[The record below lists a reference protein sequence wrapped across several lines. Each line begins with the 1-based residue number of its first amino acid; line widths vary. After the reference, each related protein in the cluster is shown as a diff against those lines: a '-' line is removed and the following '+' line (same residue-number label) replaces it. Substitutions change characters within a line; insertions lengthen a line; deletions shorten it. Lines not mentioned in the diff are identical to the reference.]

1 MVEKFA
7 DRSEG
12 FNAVVTEVL
21 TNDGGPRHEHIEN
34 HENQEDNKE
43 AFADFEGDFFDEGR
57 AEGVDNFDENEAEK
71 APESHDGEGGA
82 TSDAAELSRVVPGGG
97 AGEGFLEKAEA
108 VFDGA
113 TDEGGIDENLPVFEF
128 LAEERPTHE
137 GGAETIDDVE
147 WSPDD
152 AAVGHPDAGAGFE
165 VGAGEDKEVFVD
177 SAENGA
183 DEEDEEEF
191 FEAEALS
198 ERASGL
204 ERFGGFG
211 CWGVGFLRGFRFGWF
226 RFLRNFRP

>member
-1 MVEKFA
+1 MKVSWRK
-7 DRSEG
+7 
-12 FNAVVTEVL
+12 
-21 TNDGGPRHEHIEN
+21 
-34 HENQEDNKE
+34 
-43 AFADFEGDFFDEGR
+43 
-57 AEGVDNFDENEAEK
+57 
-71 APESHDGEGGA
+71 
-82 TSDAAELSRVVPGGG
+82 LST
-97 AGEGFLEKAEA
+97 

-191 FEAEALS
+191 LKQDTSAK
-198 ERASGL
+198 
-204 ERFGGFG
+204 GGV
-211 CWGVGFLRGFRFGWF
+211 WA
-226 RFLRNFRP
+226 